1 MNAAAKYL
9 QNAEDCIELASRMD
23 GVDRTTLLRLASA
36 WRDLVEE
43 ELRRMANEND
53 PTKRR
58 S

>member
-1 MNAAAKYL
+1 MNAATKYL
-9 QNAEDCIELASRMD
+9 QNAEDCIELARRMD

-36 WRDLVEE
+36 WRDLVEQ